1 MLRPYTPAMALD
13 QGMIQVRILVGVP
26 TQWISSM
33 VEHAVDNRATEDRNL
48 YPLPSNND
56 ITASARRFVMCIIK
70 YYTMKTIL
78 AFTVCFLVTFFLV
91 SVLISASAA
100 EPVKKPAPPPAGCS
114 CGVCEDSR

>member
-1 MLRPYTPAMALD
+1 MA
-13 QGMIQVRILVGVP
+13 
-26 TQWISSM
+26 
-33 VEHAVDNRATEDRNL
+33 EHAVDNRETEDRNL

-56 ITASARRFVMCIIK
+56 ITVSARRFGMCIIK

-78 AFTVCFLVTFFLV
+78 TFTVCFFVTFFLI

-100 EPVKKPAPPPAGCS
+100 EPVAKPAPPPADCS

>member
-1 MLRPYTPAMALD
+1 MLPAYTRAMPPD
-13 QGMIQVRILVGVP
+13 GGMIQVRILVGVP
-26 TQWISSM
+26 CQWISSM

-56 ITASARRFVMCIIK
+56 ITASARRFIMCIIK

-78 AFTVCFLVTFFLV
+78 AFTMCFFVTFFLI

-100 EPVKKPAPPPAGCS
+100 ESVKKPAPPPAECS